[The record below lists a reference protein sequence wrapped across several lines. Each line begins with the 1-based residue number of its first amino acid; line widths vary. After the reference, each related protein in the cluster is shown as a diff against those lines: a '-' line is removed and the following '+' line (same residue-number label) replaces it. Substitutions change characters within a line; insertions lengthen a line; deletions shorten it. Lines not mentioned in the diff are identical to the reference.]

1 MHRQNEC
8 VTNKRK
14 ISMNTKNY
22 NCKFYSGNEAL
33 NKYLSDIRKYKVL
46 TPDEEVKLFERI
58 ANGDEKAKSKIVESN
73 QRFVY
78 SLAKIYSKDEKEVL
92 DYVNEGN
99 IGLITAIDTFD
110 VTKGMKFITYAVWYI
125 RRSMNYYLS
134 TINNLVVKSNNMKYW
149 KKIEYIKQEYIC
161 KNGFEPT
168 NEEIIDIMKEKY
180 SIDIKD
186 VCDVYDLNISS
197 INQQLDDDYTV
208 EDNSEF
214 NDATS
219 SVNGYETE
227 TENTYNNELVGNILS
242 TLTDKQK
249 DIIKMSFGIGYDRP
263 FTAEE
268 IGIKYE
274 MDEVT
279 VNQLKN
285 NIIAYLKQNKSE
297 YKLAI

>member
-1 MHRQNEC
+1 
-8 VTNKRK
+8 
-14 ISMNTKNY
+14 MNTKNY
-22 NCKFYSGNEAL
+22 NCKFYSGNDTL

-46 TPDEEVKLFERI
+46 TPEEEVELFERI
-58 ANGDEKAKSKIVESN
+58 GDGDERAKARIVESN

-78 SLAKIYSKDEKEVL
+78 SLAKIYSKNEDEVL

-134 TINNLVVKSNNMKYW
+134 TMNSLVAKSNNMKYG
-149 KKIEYIKQEYIC
+149 KKIEYIKQECMCTKGY
-161 KNGFEPT
+161 EPT
-168 NEEIIDIMKEKY
+168 YDEIVDMMKEKY
-180 SIDIKD
+180 NIDIKD
-186 VCDVYDLNISS
+186 ICDVYDLNISS
-197 INQQLDDDYTV
+197 INQQLDDDYTI

-214 NDATS
+214 NEVTS
-219 SVNGYETE
+219 SVNAYETE
-227 TENTYNNELVGNILS
+227 TDKTYNNELVGNILS
-242 TLTDKQK
+242 TLTEKQQ
-249 DIIKMSFGIGYDRP
+249 DIIRMSFGIGYERS

-268 IGIKYE
+268 IGDKYE
-274 MDEVT
+274 MDETT

-285 NIIAYLKQNKSE
+285 NIIKYLKQNKSE

>member
-1 MHRQNEC
+1 
-8 VTNKRK
+8 
-14 ISMNTKNY
+14 MNTKNY
-22 NCKFYSGNEAL
+22 NCKFYSGNDTL

-46 TPDEEVKLFERI
+46 TLEEEVELFERI
-58 ANGDEKAKSKIVESN
+58 CDGDENAKARIVESN

-78 SLAKIYSKDEKEVL
+78 SLAKIYSKNEDEVL

-134 TINNLVVKSNNMKYW
+134 TMNSLVAKSNNMKYG
-149 KKIEYIKQEYIC
+149 KKIDYIKQEC
-161 KNGFEPT
+161 MCTNGYEPT
-168 NEEIIDIMKEKY
+168 YDEIVDMMKEKY
-180 SIDIKD
+180 NIDIKD
-186 VCDVYDLNISS
+186 ICDVYDLNISS
-197 INQQLDDDYTV
+197 INQQLDDDYTI

-214 NDATS
+214 NEVTS
-219 SVNGYETE
+219 SVNAYETE
-227 TENTYNNELVGNILS
+227 TDNTYNNELVGNILS
-242 TLTDKQK
+242 TLTEKQQ
-249 DIIKMSFGIGYDRP
+249 DIIRMSFGIGYERY

-268 IGIKYE
+268 IGDKYE
-274 MDEVT
+274 MDEMT

-285 NIIAYLKQNKSE
+285 NIIKYLKQNKSE